1 LCHASPQP
9 ASGAVLRPQDLKEA
23 EQKPVDLSPHAIA
36 GFSPTGRQAPSHANL
51 HCRSGEVNMTT
62 RIGIAGITGRM
73 GRLLAEEVAAAEAD
87 LTGGTGRG
95 GSSSADVTRFQD
107 VAAMAAASDVVID
120 FTNAATAQATAAA
133 MAASGKAWVLG
144 TSGLSAADEAA
155 VEQAAAR
162 IPVVYAANFS
172 AGVNLVL
179 ALAERM
185 GAALPAEAYDAEI
198 VEMHH
203 RQKVDAPSGTAIGMG
218 RAVAKGRGVRLD
230 DVIESGRHGHTGA
243 RKTGAIGF
251 AALRG
256 GQVVG
261 EHSLIFAAA
270 SEHIVLT
277 HRAFDRRTFATGA
290 VRAALWA
297 VSQSAG
303 LYSMMDVLGMR

>member
-1 LCHASPQP
+1 
-9 ASGAVLRPQDLKEA
+9 
-23 EQKPVDLSPHAIA
+23 
-36 GFSPTGRQAPSHANL
+36 
-51 HCRSGEVNMTT
+51 MTT
-62 RIGIAGITGRM
+62 TIGIAGITGRM
-73 GRLLAEEVAAAEAD
+73 GQLLAEEVRTAGAS
-87 LTGGTGRG
+87 LSGGTSRG
-95 GSSSADVTRFQD
+95 DPDIGTL
-107 VAAMAAASDVVID
+107 AAASDVVID
-120 FTNAATAQATAAA
+120 FTNAATAQATALA
-133 MAASGKAWVLG
+133 MAESGKAWVLG
-144 TSGLSAADEAA
+144 TSGLSAADEEA
-155 VEQAAAR
+155 VGRAAAR
-162 IPVVYAANFS
+162 IAIVYASNFS

-218 RAVAKGRGVRLD
+218 RAVAKGRGVTLD

-261 EHSLIFAAA
+261 EHSLIFAAG

-297 VSQSAG
+297 VSQPPG
-303 LYSMMDVLGMR
+303 LYSMMDVLGMA

>member
-1 LCHASPQP
+1 MST
-9 ASGAVLRPQDLKEA
+9 K
-23 EQKPVDLSPHAIA
+23 
-36 GFSPTGRQAPSHANL
+36 
-51 HCRSGEVNMTT
+51 
-62 RIGIAGITGRM
+62 IGIAGITGRM
-73 GRLLAEEVAAAEAD
+73 GRLLAEEVTAAGAT
-87 LTGGTGRG
+87 LVGGTSRG
-95 GSSSADVTRFQD
+95 NPDLATLAV
-107 VAAMAAASDVVID
+107 ASDVIID
-120 FTNAATAQATAAA
+120 FTNAATAHTSAAIMAT
-133 MAASGKAWVLG
+133 SGKAWILG

-155 VEQAAAR
+155 VEQAATH
-162 IPVVYAANFS
+162 IPVVYASNFS

-185 GAALPAEAYDAEI
+185 GATLPADTYDAEI

-218 RAVAKGRGVRLD
+218 RAVAKGRGIRLD

-243 RKTGAIGF
+243 RKTGTIGF

-261 EHSLIFAAA
+261 EHSLIFAAG

-290 VRAALWA
+290 VRAAIWA
-297 VSQSAG
+297 VTQPAR
-303 LYSMMDVLGMR
+303 LYSMMDVLGMA

>member
-1 LCHASPQP
+1 M
-9 ASGAVLRPQDLKEA
+9 G
-23 EQKPVDLSPHAIA
+23 
-36 GFSPTGRQAPSHANL
+36 
-51 HCRSGEVNMTT
+51 T

-73 GRLLAEEVAAAEAD
+73 GQLLAEEVRTAGAD
-87 LTGGTGRG
+87 LTGGISRTGSG
-95 GSSSADVTRFQD
+95 PFPDL
-107 VAAMAAASDVVID
+107 AALAAASDVVID
-120 FTNAATAQATAAA
+120 FTNAATAQTTAAT
-133 MAASGKAWVLG
+133 MAESGKAWILG
-144 TSGLSAADEAA
+144 TSGLSAADETA
-155 VEQAAAR
+155 VERAAAR
-162 IPVVYAANFS
+162 IPVVYASNFS

-185 GAALPAEAYDAEI
+185 GAALPADAYDAEI

-230 DVIESGRHGHTGA
+230 DIIESGRHGHNGA

-261 EHSLIFAAA
+261 EHSLIFAAG

-297 VSQSAG
+297 VSQPPR
-303 LYSMMDVLGMR
+303 LYSMMDVLGMA